1 MKEVNNQQET
11 FENVDEDS
19 SAVENAASG
28 ESDTTS
34 AASQEEPSI
43 EEQLQRYRELALR
56 AQADLDNYRKRMVR
70 EKEESIRYA
79 NASLLE
85 RLLPVLDSFELG
97 LQAARQVPEAAP
109 IVQGFAMVEKQLVDF
124 LRENGVEPV
133 DAVGKEFDPNMH
145 EAVSQQH
152 HEEIDEGKVS
162 HQLRKG
168 YKLRDRLLRPS
179 TVIVSKG
186 PGGGAEEGGQPS

>member
-1 MKEVNNQQET
+1 MNSESQNN
-11 FENVDEDS
+11 ENFS
-19 SAVENAASG
+19 SDDANAA
-28 ESDTTS
+28 DPS
-34 AASQEEPSI
+34 ATGNNPAQEGAGEPSL
-43 EEQLQRYRELALR
+43 EEQLHRYRDMALR

-97 LQAARQVPEAAP
+97 IQAARQAPEAAA
-109 IVQGFAMVEKQLVDF
+109 IVQGFSMVEKQLVDF

-133 DAVGKEFDPNMH
+133 EAEGSPFDPNLH

-152 HEEIDEGKVS
+152 HDEIAEGSVS
-162 HQLRKG
+162 HQIRKG

-179 TVIVSKG
+179 TVIISKG
-186 PGGGAEEGGQPS
+186 PSTSPSEAGATS

>member
-1 MKEVNNQQET
+1 MN
-11 FENVDEDS
+11 
-19 SAVENAASG
+19 
-28 ESDTTS
+28 
-34 AASQEEPSI
+34 SQATNPE
-43 EEQLQRYRELALR
+43 EEQKMEGNPSTPGYAEGEGEEQVSPAEEVRRYRELALR

-97 LQAARQVPEAAP
+97 LQAARQAPEAAA
-109 IVQGFAMVEKQLVDF
+109 IVQGFSMVEKQLLDF
-124 LRENGVEPV
+124 LRENGVDPV
-133 DAVGKEFDPNMH
+133 EATGLDFDPNLH

-152 HEEIDEGKVS
+152 HGEIAEGRVI
-162 HQLRKG
+162 HQIRKG

-186 PGGGAEEGGQPS
+186 PDGTGDRPS

>member
-1 MKEVNNQQET
+1 MNQESEKETVPA
-11 FENVDEDS
+11 ENPEGVDAEN
-19 SAVENAASG
+19 SASP
-28 ESDTTS
+28 
-34 AASQEEPSI
+34 EPTP
-43 EEQLQRYRELALR
+43 EEQVLKFRELALR

-85 RLLPVLDSFELG
+85 KLLPVLDSFELG
-97 LQAARQVPEAAP
+97 LQAARQVPEATA

-124 LRENGVEPV
+124 LRECGVEAV
-133 DAVGKEFDPNMH
+133 NAVGADFDPNLH

-152 HEEIDEGKVS
+152 NDEVEEGKVS
-162 HQLRKG
+162 HQIRRG

-186 PGGGAEEGGQPS
+186 PAGANLS